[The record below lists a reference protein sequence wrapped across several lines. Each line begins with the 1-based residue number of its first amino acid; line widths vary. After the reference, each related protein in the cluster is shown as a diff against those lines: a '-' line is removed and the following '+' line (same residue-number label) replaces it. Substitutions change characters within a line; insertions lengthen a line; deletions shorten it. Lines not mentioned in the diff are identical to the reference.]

1 MELCNNDILTIYL
14 HASMEAMW
22 MDLKMEIAFG
32 VDIQLKN
39 SLRCKAMRPQGVYT
53 SKVAC
58 ETARR

>member
-1 MELCNNDILTIYL
+1 MELYYNNDRLTIYL

-22 MDLKMEIAFG
+22 MDLKMEIDFG
-32 VDIQLKN
+32 VDIQLEI
-39 SLRCKAMRPQGVYT
+39 AVGVRPCVYI